1 MDEIT
6 STKLK
11 QKGYAMADIK
21 NTSNT
26 TKEYAT
32 DELGMMADAK
42 DYASKDWKTCEALY
56 AKMLNVETLTQESKD
71 SLAKNLIEVKYEQIK
86 NARCNRV
93 SYFD

>member
-1 MDEIT
+1 
-6 STKLK
+6 
-11 QKGYAMADIK
+11 MAEIK

-42 DYASKDWKTCEALY
+42 EY
-56 AKMLNVETLTQESKD
+56 AKRDFEVCKMVYIKMTGVEVISKED
-71 SLAKNLIEVKYEQIK
+71 EARIAQSLIEVKYEQIK
-86 NARCNRV
+86 NARTNRV